1 MKKLLLLVLFV
12 VACGSQVVAQPSGN
26 PILAQVGGNITY
38 SETKPKTKPGSVPTG
53 TTFVDDGTVFID
65 AYVLMNIKADEHV
78 AVFGASQEGRD
89 IHECNQR
96 LTAQID
102 AFTTELK
109 SIGLRSEDIALDFI
123 GHHPIYDFGLKG
135 SVASEK
141 ASGFEVK
148 ENILVHYKEKEWL
161 DKVLAAANK
170 ANIYD
175 LIKVDYVINDI
186 NAVREK
192 LLEEAAKIIKSKQA
206 HYGNLFSLKFR
217 TQTQVNAEKYDV
229 VYPTDQ
235 YDSYTAFESGKVG
248 VTDDTKLR
256 VVESRKS
263 KTFFFNARNAADF
276 DSVINPV
283 VSEPVVQ
290 FTLYLRTKQL
300 IDR

>member
-1 MKKLLLLVLFV
+1 MKKLLLSIIFV
-12 VACGSQVVAQPSGN
+12 VACGIQTF
-26 PILAQVGGNITY
+26 AQVSGNITY
-38 SETKPKTKPGSVPTG
+38 SETKPKPKPGNVATG
-53 TTFVDDGTVFID
+53 TMFADDGTVFID

-78 AVFGASQEGRD
+78 AVFGASQEGRT
-89 IHECNQR
+89 IHECNQK
-96 LTAQID
+96 LTTQVD

-109 SIGLRSEDIALDFI
+109 NIGVRPDDIAIDFI
-123 GHHPIYDFGLKG
+123 GQHPIYDFGLKG
-135 SVASEK
+135 AVASEK
-141 ASGFEVK
+141 SSGFEVK

-161 DKVLAAANK
+161 DKVLGAADR

-175 LIKVDYVINDI
+175 LIKVDYVINDV

-192 LLEEAAKIIKSKQA
+192 LLEEAAKIIKGKQT
-206 HYGNLFSLKFR
+206 HYGNLFSTKFR
-217 TQTQVNAEKYDV
+217 TQVQLNAEKYDV

-235 YDSYTAFESGKVG
+235 YDSYTAFETGKVHENS
-248 VTDDTKLR
+248 DDAKLR
-256 VVESRKS
+256 IVESRKS

-283 VSEPVVQ
+283 VSEPVIQ